1 MEKLVFK
8 SKKRKKVSDQEGVV
22 RLRNDSYEIILELHE
37 ETGLS
42 KTIIADKLIRYAYQ
56 FIEWEE

>member
-1 MEKLVFK
+1 MERLIFK

-42 KTIIADKLIRYAYQ
+42 KTAIADKLIKYAYQ